1 MPGAFRDVR
10 FLEQVGIFFRPYDKS
25 IVVGIR
31 KLDVCMFIAYNESL
45 SHILFRDLYRSGN
58 LHILA
63 FIFQTEEVLQGN
75 LFCDNLVILR
85 KACHGS
91 CRHTCGVFPVR
102 RCHKLVHVSIESD
115 CQTCRINR
123 EFVSAAICAGR
134 SET

>member
-63 FIFQTEEVLQGN
+63 FIFQTKEILYGN
-75 LFCDNLVILR
+75 LFCNNLVIL
-85 KACHGS
+85 
-91 CRHTCGVFPVR
+91 
-102 RCHKLVHVSIESD
+102 
-115 CQTCRINR
+115 
-123 EFVSAAICAGR
+123 
-134 SET
+134 